1 MKRWRRALGVG
12 RWLLGVGLLPA
23 VAAQPADRPADRVVI
38 LANADDPD
46 SLRIARHYAEVRGVP
61 AANLIALKLPTA
73 ESIAWREFVALLWQP
88 LLAQLVQDGWI
99 DAIPMALTDPVGRR
113 KYAVSGHRIEA
124 LVVCRGVPLKIPHD
138 PELFTEVRPFTAR
151 PEFRTDAGAVDGEL
165 SLLAQPN
172 YPVSAFVPNPLFQN
186 ERPTAAELAAVV
198 KVSRLDGP
206 TAADAYAL
214 VDLAVA
220 AERNG
225 LAGRAYVDIANRDD
239 LGDPWLDSTAKQLA
253 DLGFDTDVD
262 RLPATIPA
270 GARFDA
276 PALYFGWYAG
286 DVTGPFTLPGF
297 RFPPGAIALHIH
309 SYSAATLRSPTQ
321 GWTGPFVARG
331 ATATV
336 GNVHEPYLQ
345 FTHRPQLFVRA
356 LAKGA
361 TLAEAAYFS
370 LNALS
375 WQAILVG
382 DPLYRPFPR
391 EPAPDRVPAP
401 AWTGY
406 AVLRQMRELELRKRP
421 DEALAVGIAAQRVSP
436 SLAVGLALA
445 QRLQAA
451 GDHDGAGNALGFAAT
466 VTTLRPDEWALARA
480 CARMLESCGRPARAL
495 GLWRVLLAVETLPRE
510 LRVVWLTEASA
521 AAEAAKDTAQ
531 RVLWESELAAL
542 RPADVK
548 AP

>member
-1 MKRWRRALGVG
+1 MKGWRRVLRAG
-12 RWLLGVGLLPA
+12 RWLLGGLLGPA
-23 VAAQPADRPADRVVI
+23 AAAEPVGRPAERVV
-38 LANADDPD
+38 LVANSDDPD

-61 AANLIALKLPTA
+61 AANIVALKLPLGETV
-73 ESIAWREFVALLWQP
+73 SWREFVATLWTP
-88 LLAQLVQDGWI
+88 LLAQLVQDKWV

-113 KYAVSGHRIEA
+113 KYAPSGHRIEA
-124 LVVCRGVPLKIPHD
+124 LILCRGVPLRIAHD
-138 PELFTEVRPFTAR
+138 PEFFTEVKPFTTR
-151 PEFRTDAGAVDGEL
+151 PEFRTNAGSVDGEL

-186 ERPTAAELAAVV
+186 ERPTVAELGAVV
-198 KVSRLDGP
+198 KVARLDGP
-206 TAADAYAL
+206 TAADAFAL

-220 AERNG
+220 AERAG

-239 LGDPWLDSTAKQLA
+239 IGDPWFESVAQQIA
-253 DLGFDTDVD
+253 ELGFDTDVD

-286 DVTGPFTLPGF
+286 DLTGPFTLPGF

-309 SYSAATLRSPTQ
+309 SYSATSLRSATQ
-321 GWTGPFVARG
+321 GWTGPLVARG
-331 ATATV
+331 VTATV

-345 FTHRPQLFVRA
+345 FTHRPQLLVRA

-361 TLAEAAYFS
+361 TLAEAAYFA

-375 WQAILVG
+375 WQAVLVG

-391 EPAPDRVPAP
+391 ESEPRRVPAP
-401 AWTGY
+401 EWAGY

-421 DEALAVGIAAQRVSP
+421 DEALAAGIAAQRVSP

-451 GDHDGAGNALGFAAT
+451 GDQDGAGNALGFAAT

-495 GLWRVLLAVETLPRE
+495 GLWRVLLAAGTLPRE
-510 LRVVWLTEASA
+510 LRVAWLTEASA

-531 RVLWESELAAL
+531 RVRWESELAAL

>member
-12 RWLLGVGLLPA
+12 RWLLGAGLLPA
-23 VAAQPADRPADRVVI
+23 VAAQPADRPAGRVVI

-165 SLLAQPN
+165 GLLAQPN
-172 YPVSAFVPNPLFQN
+172 YPISAFVPNPLFQN

-331 ATATV
+331 VTATV

>member
-23 VAAQPADRPADRVVI
+23 VAAQTPDRPADRVVI

-165 SLLAQPN
+165 GLLAQPN
-172 YPVSAFVPNPLFQN
+172 YPISAFVPNPLFQN

-331 ATATV
+331 VTATV